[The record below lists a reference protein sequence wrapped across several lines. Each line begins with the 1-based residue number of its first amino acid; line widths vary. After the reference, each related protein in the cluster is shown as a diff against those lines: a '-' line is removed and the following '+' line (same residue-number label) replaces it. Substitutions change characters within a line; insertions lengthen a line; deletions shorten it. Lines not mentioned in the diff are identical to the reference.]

1 MQKIKEFD
9 GIRGVAIIAIVTCH
23 ICYGIDS
30 MSPLGQY
37 LGGTF
42 NIVFFALSSILIG
55 INIQATQYSVH
66 DNLCKSSFF
75 KKRLKRLVPDLWI
88 FLTIYLLIAFFFN
101 INCTVPQIIAN
112 YLMLGWFA
120 KMPYCGHLW
129 FVTMILFCYIFF
141 TISLNIKNKLLL
153 LINLSITCI
162 IGQIIFSLI
171 HFPAYMFL
179 ILFISGIFMLYSSD
193 ILDLISKLKTWTTF
207 IVTSSIN
214 IIYYFLISHNFLI
227 IGNLDYYYM
236 AVISGVCMII
246 LLYKLFQQTKVSK
259 FLSWVSLFSYQIY
272 LVHHPLCNTNWMST
286 IIGNQ
291 FLAIISI
298 YLMSFFCASM
308 L

>member
-1 MQKIKEFD
+1 
-9 GIRGVAIIAIVTCH
+9 
-23 ICYGIDS
+23 

-55 INIQATQYSVH
+55 INIKTAQYSIN
-66 DNLCKSSFF
+66 DKLCKSSFF
-75 KKRLKRLVPDLWI
+75 KKRLNRLVPDLWI

-120 KMPYCGHLW
+120 KIPYCGHLW

-162 IGQIIFSLI
+162 IGQVIFNII

-179 ILFISGIFMLYSSD
+179 ILYVSGIFMLYSSD
-193 ILDLISKLKTWTTF
+193 ILYLMNEFKTWIVF

-214 IIYYFLISHNFLI
+214 VIYYFLISSNFLV

-236 AVISGVCMII
+236 AVMSGISMII
-246 LLYKLFQQTKVSK
+246 LLYKLFQLTKVSK
-259 FLSWVSLFSYQIY
+259 FLTWVSIFSYQIY
-272 LVHHPLCNTNWMST
+272 LVHHPLCNTNWINKIVGS
-286 IIGNQ
+286 Q
-291 FLAIISI
+291 FLAVITIF
-298 YLMSFFCASM
+298 LMSFFCAYVLTRFRNFIISKVFR
-308 L
+308 LNNEKR